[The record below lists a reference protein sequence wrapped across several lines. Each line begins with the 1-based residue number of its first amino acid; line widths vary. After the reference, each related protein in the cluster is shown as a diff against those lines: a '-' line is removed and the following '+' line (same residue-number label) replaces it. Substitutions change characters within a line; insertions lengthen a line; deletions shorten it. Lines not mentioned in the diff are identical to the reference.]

1 MNSPIGDVQIEMRG
15 DTVIGVHYSSLP
27 DAESS
32 TAVQHELAE
41 YFSGKRVNFDVT
53 VEPDGTIF
61 QKQVWEEMSKIPFG
75 ETATYADI
83 AKRIDRPEAWRA
95 VANACG
101 ANPIVI
107 IIPCHR
113 VVGSYGKLGG
123 YSGGLERKQWL
134 LAHEQAVAS
143 RIHRK

>member
-27 DAESS
+27 DVESS
-32 TAVQHELAE
+32 TAVQHQLAE

>member
-27 DAESS
+27 DVESS
-32 TAVQHELAE
+32 TAVQHQLAE

-61 QKQVWEEMSKIPFG
+61 QKQVWEEMRKIPFG
-75 ETATYADI
+75 ETATYVDI